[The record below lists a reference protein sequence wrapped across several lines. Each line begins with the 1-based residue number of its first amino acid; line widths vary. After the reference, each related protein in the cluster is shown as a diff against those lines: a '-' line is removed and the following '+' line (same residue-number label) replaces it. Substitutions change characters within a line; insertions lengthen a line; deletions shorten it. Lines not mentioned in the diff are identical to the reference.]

1 MEEGQHTLSLSG
13 VVYLKMIGHIVVLWV
28 QSFFS
33 NQLRNYQKKDEL
45 AMSTDEAGIVFL
57 RPEIMLQTRGKIG
70 SGRKWPS
77 NPSLWAPQSH
87 KITKPGHWELGL
99 SNGLTC
105 LRWTLKPDPLEIARK
120 WKRHCKGTDD
130 FPLSYRGIYGNS
142 NQNNPYDIILPVTHL
157 SGQLSTINKT
167 AN

>member
-70 SGRKWPS
+70 SGRK
-77 NPSLWAPQSH
+77 
-87 KITKPGHWELGL
+87 
-99 SNGLTC
+99 
-105 LRWTLKPDPLEIARK
+105 
-120 WKRHCKGTDD
+120 
-130 FPLSYRGIYGNS
+130 
-142 NQNNPYDIILPVTHL
+142 
-157 SGQLSTINKT
+157 
-167 AN
+167 